1 MGLPFLAHPMAAGC
15 RDHNNDGMQA
25 TSQSGTVRCSA
36 VTTEAISA
44 HSMAGLIEDPRAGA
58 VVTFSGD
65 VRDHDHG
72 RSVLRLDYE
81 AHPTAGDVLAEIAAE
96 IAERFD
102 VIAVAVAHRT
112 GPLAIG
118 DCALAAAVSSAHRG
132 EAFAACAA
140 LVEETKARI
149 PVWKHQYF
157 ADGTDEWVNCA

>member
-1 MGLPFLAHPMAAGC
+1 MAYPMAAGC
-15 RDHNNDGMQA
+15 RDPNNGGMQA
-25 TSQSGTVRCSA
+25 TSQSGAVRHSA
-36 VTTEAISA
+36 VSSTTLSA
-44 HSMAGLIEDPRAGA
+44 RAMADLVEDRRAGA

-81 AHPTAGDVLAEIAAE
+81 AHPTAGDILADIAAE
-96 IAERFD
+96 VAERFD

-112 GPLAIG
+112 GPLAVG
-118 DCALAAAVSSAHRG
+118 DCALAAAVSAAHRG
-132 EAFAACAA
+132 DAFAACTA

-157 ADGTDEWVNCA
+157 SDGTDEWVNCA